1 MLAGLTRPGFA
12 PREESMLEVFKH
24 LIIRG
29 DPPNLSRLLEE
40 IADHPATGWR
50 HNRDREPRNMP
61 KLGAG
66 YGIAVFRWDGPNV
79 APSADLYLKG
89 RGEIL
94 EVTNIVPVHIPKLSY
109 SEYNSIIN
117 NFVSTNILTRQE
129 YFHLKIEVTPDR
141 LPITHWL
148 TEEAASLL
156 TAFSNSANR
165 SIPHP
170 LDRERWRAFLIRAH
184 FDRTTLDTETLFRW
198 LTEEERWPEEAAE
211 SLIIE
216 FEFAQE
222 LLDDYD
228 KKYSDRPHR
237 GC

>member
-1 MLAGLTRPGFA
+1 
-12 PREESMLEVFKH
+12 MLEVFKQ

-29 DPPNLSRLLEE
+29 DPPNLSRLMDE
-40 IADHPATGWR
+40 IAGHPATGWR

-66 YGIAVFRWDGPNV
+66 YGIAVFRWEGSNV
-79 APSADLYLKG
+79 APAADLYMKG

-94 EVTNIVPVHIPKLSY
+94 EVTNIVPAHIPKLSY
-109 SEYNSIIN
+109 AQYNSIIS
-117 NFVSTNILTRQE
+117 NFASTNILPRQE
-129 YFHLKIEVTPDR
+129 FLRLKIEETPDR

-148 TEEAASLL
+148 TEEAASRL

-165 SIPHP
+165 SIPHA
-170 LDRERWRAFLIRAH
+170 LDRERWRAFLIKVH
-184 FDRTTLDTETLFRW
+184 FDQTTLDTETLFRW
-198 LTEEERWPEEAAE
+198 LTEEEGWPEEAAE
-211 SLIIE
+211 PLIIQ
-216 FEFAQE
+216 FEFAFE

-228 KKYSDRPHR
+228 KKYSDRLHR